1 MALTIEDGTVV
12 ANADSYIT
20 EAEADTILANYDK
33 EAKWTLKTT
42 DEKEALLRSAAG
54 YLDTK
59 YNWKGTLTT
68 LAQNMSWPRC
78 EVYVDNML
86 VDEASIPTAI
96 KRAQAFLAA
105 EAIDTPLFSTKQ
117 GTDGSGA
124 LTANKVKVGP
134 IEIEKAFDES
144 GSSSSMQPRFAEV
157 DALVRILTT
166 GGSRR
171 LPRG

>member
-1 MALTIEDGTVV
+1 MAITIEDGTII
-12 ANADSYIT
+12 AGADSYIT
-20 EAEADTILANYDK
+20 VAEADTII
-33 EAKWTLKTT
+33 AKYGKDSKWSSKV
-42 DEKEALLRSAAG
+42 DSEKEALLVQAAG

-59 YNWKGTLTT
+59 YNWKGTLVN
-68 LAQNMSWPRC
+68 LSQEMSFPRC
-78 EVYVDNML
+78 GIYVDDML
-86 VDEASIPTAI
+86 VSESSIPTAI

-134 IEIEKAFDES
+134 IEIEKSFDEN
-144 GSSSSMQPRFAEV
+144 GSTSSMQPRFTEV
-157 DALVRILTT
+157 DALVRILTA